1 MKKLIL
7 MTAIG
12 LGALSFQACNNQQGN
27 NDATDS
33 LDSLNDQAM
42 VQTTDDGSD
51 FLTEAASGGMME
63 VELGKL
69 AQEKAQNARVKDF
82 GAMMVKDHS
91 AANDELKQLA
101 MSKNVSL
108 PDAPLSQHQD
118 KIDKLKEKSGAD
130 FDKEYIDMMVSDHKE
145 DIDEFEDAAENN
157 DTDADVKAFANKTLP
172 TLKSHLQTVEQIQE
186 SMK

>member
-7 MTAIG
+7 MIALG
-12 LGALSFQACNNQQGN
+12 LGALSFQACNNQQAN
-27 NDATDS
+27 NNTKDS
-33 LDSLNDQAM
+33 LDSLNEQPM

-69 AQEKAQNARVKDF
+69 ALVKSQNAKVKDF

-91 AANDELKQLA
+91 KANDELIQLA

-108 PDAPLSQHQD
+108 PDAPFPKHQD
-118 KIDKLKEKSGAD
+118 KINDLKEKSGAD
-130 FDKEYIDMMVSDHKE
+130 FDKAYVDMMVSDHKE
-145 DIDEFEDAAENN
+145 DIDAFKDASEDAK
-157 DTDADVKAFANKTLP
+157 DADVKAFAAKTLP
-172 TLKSHLQTVEQIQE
+172 VLQGHLQSIQQIKD

>member
-7 MTAIG
+7 MGAIG
-12 LGALSFQACNNQQGN
+12 LGALSFQACNNQNAG

-33 LDSLNDQAM
+33 LDSLNEQPM
-42 VQTTDDGSD
+42 VQTTDDGAE

-69 AQEKAQNARVKDF
+69 AQERSQNLQVKEF
-82 GAMMVKDHS
+82 ATMMVKDHS

-108 PDAPLSQHQD
+108 PEAPLPEQQEM
-118 KIDKLKEKSGAD
+118 INKLKEKTGAE
-130 FDKEYIDMMVSDHKE
+130 FDKEYVDMMVSDHKE
-145 DIDEFEDAAENN
+145 DVDAFQDATDGTE
-157 DTDADVKAFANKTLP
+157 DADVKAFAAKTLP
-172 TLKSHLQTVEQIQE
+172 VLQGHLQTIQKIQD

>member
-7 MTAIG
+7 MGAIG
-12 LGALSFQACNNQQGN
+12 LGTLAFQACTNQQA
-27 NDATDS
+27 NDNTKDS
-33 LDSLNDQAM
+33 LDSLNEQPM
-42 VQTTDDGSD
+42 VETTDDGAD
-51 FLTEAASGGMME
+51 FLAEAASGGMME

-69 AQEKAQNARVKDF
+69 AQEKSQNASVKDF

-108 PDAPLSQHQD
+108 PDAPLPEHQE
-118 KIDKLKEKSGAD
+118 KIDDLRQKSGAD
-130 FDKEYIDMMVSDHKE
+130 FDKAYVDMMVSDHKE
-145 DIDEFEDAAENN
+145 DIDDFQDAN
-157 DTDADVKAFANKTLP
+157 DDAKDADVKAFTAKTLP
-172 TLKSHLQTVEQIQE
+172 VLKAHLDAIQKIQD

>member
-7 MTAIG
+7 MTALG
-12 LGALSFQACNNQQGN
+12 LGALSFQACTNQQTN
-27 NDATDS
+27 NDTTDS
-33 LDSLNDQAM
+33 LDSLNEQPM
-42 VQTTDDGSD
+42 VQTTDDGAD

-69 AQEKAQNARVKDF
+69 AQEKAQNAQVKDF

-101 MSKNVSL
+101 MTKNVSL
-108 PDAPLSQHQD
+108 PDAPLPEQQD
-118 KIDKLKEKSGAD
+118 KINELKQKSATD
-130 FDKEYIDMMVSDHKE
+130 FDKAYVDMMVSDHKE
-145 DIDEFEDAAENN
+145 DIDAFQDAADN
-157 DTDADVKAFANKTLP
+157 DKDADVKAFAAKTLP
-172 TLKSHLQTVEQIQE
+172 TLQKHLQAIQQIQD

>member
-12 LGALSFQACNNQQGN
+12 LGALSFQACNNQQANN
-27 NDATDS
+27 NDAKDS
-33 LDSLNDQAM
+33 VDSLNEQPM

-69 AQEKAQNARVKDF
+69 AQEKSTNAKVKDF

-91 AANDELKQLA
+91 KANDELKQLA
-101 MSKNVSL
+101 MSKNVFL
-108 PDAPLSQHQD
+108 PDAPLQKHQD
-118 KIDKLKEKSGAD
+118 KIDKLREKSGAD
-130 FDKEYIDMMVSDHKE
+130 FDKDYVDMMVSDHKE
-145 DIDEFEDAAENN
+145 DVDAFQDAADNLE
-157 DTDADVKAFANKTLP
+157 DADVKAFATKTLP
-172 TLKSHLQTVEQIQE
+172 VLKAHLQSIQQIQD